1 MKRYTCAWWW
11 PPLNFLRWP
20 LPLPP
25 PFFVR
30 PGLRFIFAFLWIFL
44 SPPCAIP
51 GARRYRPSEGSSQL
65 ARSLRVGLC
74 SLKSVALTGTRCARH
89 RARSSRRCREQ
100 TRKSETLRAGPR
112 PLPLAASPRATGSP
126 AGDREE
132 RFAICRFAA
141 TRSGGGGAAG
151 ARTSMRLHQ
160 AARVL
165 AQRPKPRPIGPQRYG
180 APRPLVSRSG
190 VATESLRRALAYLA
204 ILS

>member
-30 PGLRFIFAFLWIFL
+30 PGLRFILAFLWIFL

-151 ARTSMRLHQ
+151 RQNKHATTPGSQGIGPTAQ
-160 AARVL
+160 APTYWAATVRG
-165 AQRPKPRPIGPQRYG
+165 APPIGFAIGGCNRKPAPG
-180 APRPLVSRSG
+180 AGLPRDP
-190 VATESLRRALAYLA
+190 
-204 ILS
+204 

>member
-89 RARSSRRCREQ
+89 RARSSRRCRADPKVRNAPSWS
-100 TRKSETLRAGPR
+100 TT
-112 PLPLAASPRATGSP
+112 AAACSVATGHGL
-126 AGDREE
+126 AGRRSRREICDLPIC
-132 RFAICRFAA
+132 RDAFWRRWCCWRQNKHATTPGSQGIGPTAQAPTYWAATVRGAPPIGFAI
-141 TRSGGGGAAG
+141 GGCNRKPAPGAG
-151 ARTSMRLHQ
+151 L
-160 AARVL
+160 
-165 AQRPKPRPIGPQRYG
+165 PRDP
-180 APRPLVSRSG
+180 
-190 VATESLRRALAYLA
+190 
-204 ILS
+204 

>member
-51 GARRYRPSEGSSQL
+51 GALRYRPSEGSSQL

-89 RARSSRRCREQ
+89 RARSSRRCRADPKVRNAPSWS
-100 TRKSETLRAGPR
+100 TTAAA
-112 PLPLAASPRATGSP
+112 AASPRATGSP
-126 AGDREE
+126 AGDRED